1 MSKLVNAKINL
12 SRIDKKK
19 LFTGKKGIYLDLTIW
34 INDKPDQFGY
44 DISIEQ
50 STGRDEV
57 KIYLGNG
64 KFYVKKDPEPSPPIK
79 EEKNSPWLTGP
90 VSTVKDIAPVKDELD
105 DLPF

>member
-19 LFTGKKGIYLDLTIW
+19 LFTGKKGIYLDITIW
-34 INDKPDQFGY
+34 INDNPDQFGN

-50 STGRDEV
+50 STGRDES

-64 KFYVKKDPEPSPPIK
+64 KFYVKKEETPLVNEPEKPAAGSMKTLPASN
-79 EEKNSPWLTGP
+79 EN
-90 VSTVKDIAPVKDELD
+90 LD

>member
-19 LFTGKKGIYLDLTIW
+19 LFTGKKGIYLDITIW

-50 STGRDEV
+50 STGRDES

-64 KFYVKKDPEPSPPIK
+64 KIYVKKDPEVKPEIK
-79 EEKNSPWLTGP
+79 EENNSPALTGP
-90 VSTVKDIAPVKDELD
+90 VSTVRDNPPVNELD